1 LKRISTRS
9 GELDVNII
17 SAMGSPSGLLPG
29 ATGASASNSPL
40 VVFCHGFGAPGT
52 DLVPL
57 AGELVALSP
66 ALAANTYAFPAGP
79 IDLTS
84 IGLYGGR
91 AWFPIDMQA
100 LDLANRAGRIDVLAA
115 SEPAGMGAARKK
127 LRTAIEALMGGRPW
141 SQVILGGFSQGAMMA
156 LDLALR
162 LEEAPA
168 AVIAF
173 SPTLVDRASWERA
186 AALRK
191 GLRVFI
197 SHGRQDPLLPI
208 RGTEALVALLSAA
221 GVAVDYLPFDGPH
234 TIPFEALERAAL
246 LLEGL
251 MDSTSSGT

>member
-1 LKRISTRS
+1 MKRISTRS
-9 GELDVNII
+9 GELDVNLVTADGKP
-17 SAMGSPSGLLPG
+17 SATS
-29 ATGASASNSPL
+29 TL
-40 VVFCHGFGAPGT
+40 VVFCHGFGAPGS
-52 DLVPL
+52 DLVAL
-57 AGELVALSP
+57 AGELVELEPS
-66 ALAANTYAFPAGP
+66 LAANTYAFPAGP
-79 IDLTS
+79 IDLSS

-91 AWFPIDMQA
+91 AWFPIDMAA
-100 LDLANRAGRIDVLAA
+100 LDQANRAGRIDVLAA
-115 SEPAGMGAARKK
+115 SEPPGMGAARKK
-127 LRTAIEALMGGRPW
+127 LRTAIEALMGGRQW
-141 SQVILGGFSQGAMMA
+141 SQVVLGGFSQGAMMA

-173 SPTLVDRASWERA
+173 SPTLVDRTSWERA

-234 TIPFEALERAAL
+234 TIPFEALERAATHL
-246 LLEGL
+246 REVREVG
-251 MDSTSSGT
+251 SFPTSSGT

>member
-1 LKRISTRS
+1 MKRISTRS
-9 GELDVNII
+9 GELDVSLV
-17 SAMGSPSGLLPG
+17 SAHGTN
-29 ATGASASNSPL
+29 AASSPL

-57 AGELVALSP
+57 AGELVALAP
-66 ALAANTYAFPAGP
+66 ALADNTYAFPAGP
-79 IDLTS
+79 IDLSS

-100 LDLANRAGRIDVLAA
+100 LDLANRAGRIDVLAGA
-115 SEPAGMGAARKK
+115 EPPGMGAARKK
-127 LRTAIEALMGGRPW
+127 LRSAIEALMGGRQW

-173 SPTLVDRASWERA
+173 SPTLVDRPSWERA

-208 RGTEALVALLSAA
+208 RGTEALVSLLSAA

-234 TIPFEALERAAL
+234 TIPFEALERAAQM
-246 LLEGL
+246 LEGAG
-251 MDSTSSGT
+251 STSSGT